1 MSSVES
7 IDGDLALEQFKI
19 DSKSKYKCTLEEKL
33 GALLIT
39 KDTLSKV
46 AKEKESRPSNDDQGE
61 PTLVVPISDT
71 IIKQKRENRSQHLMV
86 AMDGNDQVACISCG
100 YPILDYGC
108 LLQKSC

>member
-33 GALLIT
+33 GALLIS

-61 PTLVVPISDT
+61 LTLVVPLSDT
-71 IIKQKRENRSQHLMV
+71 IIRQKGRIETNILWWPWMVMTRSL
-86 AMDGNDQVACISCG
+86 A
-100 YPILDYGC
+100 
-108 LLQKSC
+108 